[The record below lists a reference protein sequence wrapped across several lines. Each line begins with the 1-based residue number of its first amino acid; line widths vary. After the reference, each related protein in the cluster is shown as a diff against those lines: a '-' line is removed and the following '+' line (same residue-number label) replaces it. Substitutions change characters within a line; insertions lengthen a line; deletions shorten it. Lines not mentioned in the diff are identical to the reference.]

1 MRTFMSAENLKNR
14 TKQFALSIIK
24 LVEDIPGGSAADI
37 LGPSLLQAGT
47 SVAAHYRAA
56 CRAKTTTE
64 FVAKLDA
71 VEDEIDAS
79 IFLIEVLLES
89 GKIPAETARPLLE
102 EAGELL
108 TITVAAANTVK
119 RDSGTIPSTSLPLNA
134 KQGPH

>member
-1 MRTFMSAENLKNR
+1 MSSENLKIR
-14 TKQFALSIIK
+14 TKQFALGIIK
-24 LVEDIPGGSAADI
+24 LVENIPGSSTGDI

-56 CRAKTTTE
+56 CRAKTPTE

-79 IFLIEVLLES
+79 IFLMEVLLES
-89 GKIPAETARPLLE
+89 GKVSPETARPMLQ

-108 TITVAAANTVK
+108 NITVAAAKTAHKDTNQATV
-119 RDSGTIPSTSLPLNA
+119 SSLPPLRT
-134 KQGPH
+134 Q